1 MSSQPVQT
9 LSWRDERP
17 VFVERTAPC
26 RSGCPAGENI
36 REWLALVQ
44 SGDVHAAWRALTAVN
59 PLPAS
64 MGRICYHPCEA
75 ACNRA
80 HLDSAVAINAV
91 ERFIGDEAIRQGWRF
106 DPPASE
112 TGKRVL
118 VVGSGPSGLS
128 AAYHLRRL
136 GHGVVVRDSAPA
148 GGGMMR
154 YGIPTY
160 RLPRAILD
168 SEIGRIAELGVTMKF
183 GEKVDDVPRAMT
195 DGGFHAAYLA
205 VGAHIGKRADIAD
218 RANVMD
224 AVSLLRAMASGEKP
238 SLGHRVVVYGGG
250 NTALDA
256 SRTARRL
263 GCEVTIVYRR
273 TRALMPAHDMEVDEA
288 LEEGVAIRWLS
299 TIKAVN
305 GDGTIVLE
313 AMELDSS
320 GFPQPT
326 GRRETMAADTVVLAL
341 GQDADL
347 DFVKAVH
354 GVEIAKGLLSVGP
367 DMMTGAPGIYAG
379 GDMVRLLRTATTGI
393 GDGWNA
399 ALQIDTRLRGT
410 FLHTEPDAEPAG
422 FDRLHT
428 WYYKPA
434 RAAEQ
439 RKRSPDARIADFS
452 EVIGGLEEADAR
464 QEASRCLSCGHC
476 FDCGS
481 CQDVCP
487 EDAIIIAGSEINLEK
502 CTTCKLCIKE
512 CPCGA
517 IGIAPRREIRVDRN
531 GGRL

>member
-1 MSSQPVQT
+1 MSAT
-9 LSWRDERP
+9 LSWREERP

-26 RSGCPAGENI
+26 RSGCPAGEDV

-44 SGDVHAAWRALTAVN
+44 SGDTNAAWRALTAVN
-59 PLPAS
+59 PLPAC

-75 ACNRA
+75 ACNRTQ
-80 HLDSAVAINAV
+80 LDGAVAINAV
-91 ERFIGDEAIRQGWRF
+91 ERFIGDEAIRHGWRF
-106 DPPASE
+106 DPPAPD
-112 TGKRVL
+112 TDKRVL

-136 GHGVVVRDSAPA
+136 GYAVVVRDSAPA

-160 RLPRAILD
+160 RLPRAVLD
-168 SEIGRIAELGVTMKF
+168 SEIGRLADFGVTMRF
-183 GEKVDDVPRAMT
+183 GEKVDDLSQAMA

-218 RANVMD
+218 RANVID
-224 AVSLLRAMASGEKP
+224 AVTLLRAMESGERP
-238 SLGHRVVVYGGG
+238 RLGHKVVVYGGG

-256 SRTARRL
+256 ARTARRL

-273 TRALMPAHDMEVDEA
+273 TRAMMPAHEMEVDEA
-288 LEEGVAIRWLS
+288 LEEGVAIRFLS

-305 GDGTIVLE
+305 GDGTIEIE

-326 GRRETMAADTVVLAL
+326 GRRKTMAADTVVPAL

-347 DFVKAVH
+347 DLVK
-354 GVEIAKGLLSVGP
+354 GVRGLDISKGLLHVGP
-367 DMMTGAPGIYAG
+367 DMMTNAPGIYAG

-393 GDGWNA
+393 GDGRNA
-399 ALQIDTRLRGT
+399 ALQIDARLRGVSIPA
-410 FLHTEPDAEPAG
+410 EPVGEPAG

-428 WYYKPA
+428 WYYRPA
-434 RAAEQ
+434 RAAE
-439 RKRSPDARIADFS
+439 RGKRSPKARIADFS
-452 EVIGGLEEADAR
+452 EVIGGLEETDAR
-464 QEASRCLSCGHC
+464 REAGRCLSCGHC
-476 FDCGS
+476 LDCGS
-481 CQDVCP
+481 CLDVCP
-487 EDAIIIAGSEINLEK
+487 EDAIVIAGSDIDLGK

-517 IGIAPRREIRVDRN
+517 ITLAPRRETGIDRN
-531 GGRL
+531 GERS